1 MNKIFNNENFTIK
14 KIILLLALITLPN
27 KINAQGNNMRQIKIT
42 VNGKELIAVLEDNA
56 TSRALLDI
64 LPITLPMMDLYGRE
78 MCYRFDRDLPTDNV
92 RNTNYE
98 VGDIIYYP
106 PRRSFV
112 IMYKQNGE
120 RFSMQKIGKII
131 SDIEVFNSTGDV
143 EVSFDIIK

>member
-1 MNKIFNNENFTIK
+1 MNKIFNNGNFTIK
-14 KIILLLALITLPN
+14 KTILLLALITLPN
-27 KINAQGNNMRQIKIT
+27 KINARGNNMIQIKIT
-42 VNGKELIAVLEDNA
+42 VNGKELIAVLENNA

-64 LPITLPMMDLYGRE
+64 LPIKLQMIDLYGRE
-78 MCYRFDRDLPTDNV
+78 MCYRFDRDLPTDNI
-92 RNTNYE
+92 RNTSYE

-131 SDIEVFNSTGDV
+131 SGVEVFNSTGDV